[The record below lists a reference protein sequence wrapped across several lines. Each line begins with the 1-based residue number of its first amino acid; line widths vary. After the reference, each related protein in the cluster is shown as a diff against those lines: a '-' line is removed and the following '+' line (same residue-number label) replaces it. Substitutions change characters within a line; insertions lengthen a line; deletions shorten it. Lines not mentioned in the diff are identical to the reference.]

1 MAATFLND
9 LVGNFC
15 LKEVCD
21 SNLSTYLNLAQAY
34 EAEFSRIT
42 KKNPNLKGLYELDT
56 TVGGE
61 VQAYI
66 LQDSTNTI
74 GFAAA
79 SVPEEG
85 TRDLRE
91 FYVVPTMR
99 GKRIGTHLA
108 RQVFSLHPG
117 KWTVKQLA
125 EASHATSFW
134 HQAFTELGI
143 PYEETTFQDEYWG
156 RVVMQTFQILP
167 QSQPE
172 LGIDLENSEIPI
184 AVEIKRKIR
193 PVGR

>member
-1 MAATFLND
+1 MNNLS
-9 LVGNFC
+9 

-34 EAEFSRIT
+34 EAEFSPMT

-61 VQAYI
+61 VKAYI
-66 LQDSTNTI
+66 LQNSTNAI

-85 TRDLRE
+85 TKDLRE

-99 GKRIGTHLA
+99 GKKIGTYLA
-108 RQVFSLHPG
+108 GQVFAFYPG
-117 KWTVKQLA
+117 KWTVKQLEHA
-125 EASHATSFW
+125 IHATSFW
-134 HQAFTELGI
+134 HQALTDLGI
-143 PYEETTFQDEYWG
+143 PYEETIFMDEYWG

-167 QSQPE
+167 QSYP
-172 LGIDLENSEIPI
+172 
-184 AVEIKRKIR
+184 
-193 PVGR
+193 

>member
-1 MAATFLND
+1 MNNLS
-9 LVGNFC
+9 

-34 EAEFSRIT
+34 EAEFSPMT

-61 VQAYI
+61 VKAYI
-66 LQDSTNTI
+66 LQNSTNAI

-85 TRDLRE
+85 TKDLRE

-99 GKRIGTHLA
+99 GNKIGTYLA
-108 RQVFSLHPG
+108 GQVFAFYPG
-117 KWTVKQLA
+117 KWTVKQLEQA
-125 EASHATSFW
+125 IHATSFW
-134 HQAFTELGI
+134 HQALTDLGI
-143 PYEETTFQDEYWG
+143 PYEETIFMDEYWG

-167 QSQPE
+167 QSYP
-172 LGIDLENSEIPI
+172 
-184 AVEIKRKIR
+184 
-193 PVGR
+193 

>member
-1 MAATFLND
+1 MNNLS
-9 LVGNFC
+9 

-34 EAEFSRIT
+34 EAEFSPMT

-61 VQAYI
+61 VKAYI
-66 LQDSTNTI
+66 LQDSTNAI

-85 TRDLRE
+85 TKDLRE

-99 GKRIGTHLA
+99 GKKIGTYLA
-108 RQVFSLHPG
+108 GQVFAFYPG
-117 KWTVKQLA
+117 KWTVKQLEQA
-125 EASHATSFW
+125 IHATSFW
-134 HQAFTELGI
+134 HQALTELGI
-143 PYEETTFQDEYWG
+143 SYEETIFMDEYWG

-167 QSQPE
+167 QSCP
-172 LGIDLENSEIPI
+172 
-184 AVEIKRKIR
+184 
-193 PVGR
+193 

>member
-1 MAATFLND
+1 MNNLS
-9 LVGNFC
+9 

-21 SNLSTYLNLAQAY
+21 RNLSTYLNLAQAY
-34 EAEFSRIT
+34 EAEFSPMT

-61 VQAYI
+61 VKAYI
-66 LQDSTNTI
+66 LQNSTNAI

-99 GKRIGTHLA
+99 GKKIGTYLA
-108 RQVFSLHPG
+108 GQVFAFYPG
-117 KWTVKQLA
+117 KWTVKQLEHA
-125 EASHATSFW
+125 IHATSFW
-134 HQAFTELGI
+134 HQALTDLGI
-143 PYEETTFQDEYWG
+143 PYEETIFMDEYWG

-167 QSQPE
+167 QSYP
-172 LGIDLENSEIPI
+172 
-184 AVEIKRKIR
+184 
-193 PVGR
+193 

>member
-1 MAATFLND
+1 MNNLS
-9 LVGNFC
+9 

-34 EAEFSRIT
+34 EAEFSPMT

-61 VQAYI
+61 VKAYI
-66 LQDSTNTI
+66 LQNSTNAI

-85 TRDLRE
+85 TKDLRE

-99 GKRIGTHLA
+99 GKKIGTYLA
-108 RQVFSLHPG
+108 GQVFAFYPG
-117 KWTVKQLA
+117 KWTVKHLEQA
-125 EASHATSFW
+125 IHATSFW
-134 HQAFTELGI
+134 HQALTELGI
-143 PYEETTFQDEYWG
+143 PYEETIFMDEYWG

-167 QSQPE
+167 QSYP
-172 LGIDLENSEIPI
+172 
-184 AVEIKRKIR
+184 
-193 PVGR
+193 